1 MEGQDTILNELLEQ
15 IKTLEKSNE
24 SLKKEITKKKE
35 TILKLDSQN
44 IELKLDK
51 GKEKGNKK
59 ILETKKI
66 PTEEED
72 NIEARK
78 ACQYYKNMKA
88 NREIQDNCVEYT
100 INYLSY
106 EHHTNLY
113 IMGDFNKWEMTKMEK
128 NGENFVFRIILLKG
142 FKYYFVFQSDEQI
155 IIDYNNDYEE
165 NPKNLQIQNY
175 INLNQK
181 NENNLF
187 DSDNDMNILK
197 LAQKNYFLS
206 KIDIND
212 DEFFFLAKFR
222 HHGMINKEINM
233 NKLKKHNELLNSIN
247 IYYDECYKYLN
258 HYNDHINRVVK
269 LKQYLK
275 NKILMHYSKDETK
288 KIYNLYYYKIV
299 NLNVNSVFECI
310 KLYDNNNIKI
320 NAESYSS
327 PGFYYTVL
335 PTLISTKPITKESK
349 LYHLMS
355 NEESKKILDNYE
367 KDDKGILK
375 IYFKTLNNLK
385 NNANINNENNEGDIA
400 QNSYKRQNMIF
411 VTPYKIEPENINKD
425 DYDFYY
431 TTNKIKK
438 VRNKKEGS
446 SVMFKVIDESELKK
460 NKPIRY
466 EIYYAVKDNKIQ
478 IIHCHVKDKDLLN
491 IKIVIKEIDKN
502 TDPHVLKRE
511 QEYIIN
517 NNLLLLIQDLNPFK
531 LYFQGKKVK
540 MLAIKIEENKLYLLQ
555 SSNSDSIFNKMYVKV
570 KNIFEKIK
578 FDLME
583 KCDELIYDINNIENI
598 QNSVDIEV
606 NFDPDKNYVTEK
618 MMLSVSPCLLKPISS
633 YDENLLKKQM
643 YKNVLNDGQIRENMT
658 DMERYFDIGQ
668 KMVEY
673 RKYDKNKIKDMT
685 FEEKDKLNFILNEY
699 SKEMNG
705 IMIYIQDNEMWD
717 IIDEAMIIKSEITNL
732 INLLNEK

>member
-1 MEGQDTILNELLEQ
+1 
-15 IKTLEKSNE
+15 
-24 SLKKEITKKKE
+24 
-35 TILKLDSQN
+35 
-44 IELKLDK
+44 
-51 GKEKGNKK
+51 
-59 ILETKKI
+59 
-66 PTEEED
+66 
-72 NIEARK
+72 
-78 ACQYYKNMKA
+78 
-88 NREIQDNCVEYT
+88 
-100 INYLSY
+100 
-106 EHHTNLY
+106 
-113 IMGDFNKWEMTKMEK
+113 
-128 NGENFVFRIILLKG
+128 
-142 FKYYFVFQSDEQI
+142 
-155 IIDYNNDYEE
+155 
-165 NPKNLQIQNY
+165 
-175 INLNQK
+175 
-181 NENNLF
+181 
-187 DSDNDMNILK
+187 
-197 LAQKNYFLS
+197 
-206 KIDIND
+206 
-212 DEFFFLAKFR
+212 
-222 HHGMINKEINM
+222 
-233 NKLKKHNELLNSIN
+233 
-247 IYYDECYKYLN
+247 
-258 HYNDHINRVVK
+258 
-269 LKQYLK
+269 
-275 NKILMHYSKDETK
+275 
-288 KIYNLYYYKIV
+288 
-299 NLNVNSVFECI
+299 
-310 KLYDNNNIKI
+310 
-320 NAESYSS
+320 
-327 PGFYYTVL
+327 
-335 PTLISTKPITKESK
+335 
-349 LYHLMS
+349 MS

-466 EIYYAVKDNKIQ
+466 EIYFAVKDNKIQ

-517 NNLLLLIQDLNPFK
+517 NNLLLLIQDSNPFK
-531 LYFQGKKVK
+531 LYYQGKKVK